1 MKLVPGLG
9 SHRAEVFVKSKR
21 AIAAGCGGQR
31 HEGARSGSSCC
42 GSRDVGWAR
51 KSQGVAALE
60 LNARESVQTAFPQRS
75 WRWHMEDSGRQ
86 QGWRWKGRTPAGVVW
101 DYPATGADKE
111 EEVGL
116 CGDWQGIRTSGYE
129 RSHEAEHATGIAV
142 RTLTRRASSFSS
154 YYREHNPSSER

>member
-1 MKLVPGLG
+1 LKLVPGLG

-42 GSRDVGWAR
+42 GSRDVGSAR
-51 KSQGVAALE
+51 KSQGVASLE
-60 LNARESVQTAFPQRS
+60 LNARESVQTAFPNDHGGGTLRTA
-75 WRWHMEDSGRQ
+75 EDSRVGGGR
-86 QGWRWKGRTPAGVVW
+86 GRTPAGVVW

-111 EEVGL
+111 EEVEL
-116 CGDWQGIRTSGYE
+116 CGDWRGIRTSGYE